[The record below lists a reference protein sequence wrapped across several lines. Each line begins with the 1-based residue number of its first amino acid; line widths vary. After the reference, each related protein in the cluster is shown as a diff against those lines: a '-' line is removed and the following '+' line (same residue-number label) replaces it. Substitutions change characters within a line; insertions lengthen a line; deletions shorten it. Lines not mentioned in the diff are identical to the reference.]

1 MKQRRGLIMYASVT
15 GNTEKVAK
23 AFAKAMEKNGW
34 EAVLY
39 KIDSKTNFHTNPVY
53 FNEFDVVALGSPNMA
68 GLPSPQV
75 QRCFGMVEPFLA
87 PMFSDEPKPGPN
99 GMEFPEGVDPEEFLK
114 NKKDRNTIKA
124 VVFETYAGSVREA
137 TSVLAVEQQY
147 LECKGLVVCG
157 QFACPGHE
165 IRHMAVDACSQVLG
179 ISVQNAADA
188 LQEYIKDPK
197 APRFAKLTE
206 EQHEKM
212 RAAVA
217 DERDDPSYDGD
228 DFFAAMGKYDLKN
241 RPHERDLLKAE
252 IFMEE
257 IIQDFFTGK
266 EVPEATH
273 RGQYICIS

>member
-1 MKQRRGLIMYASVT
+1 
-15 GNTEKVAK
+15 
-23 AFAKAMEKNGW
+23 
-34 EAVLY
+34 
-39 KIDSKTNFHTNPVY
+39 
-53 FNEFDVVALGSPNMA
+53 
-68 GLPSPQV
+68 
-75 QRCFGMVEPFLA
+75 
-87 PMFSDEPKPGPN
+87 
-99 GMEFPEGVDPEEFLK
+99 
-114 NKKDRNTIKA
+114 
-124 VVFETYAGSVREA
+124 
-137 TSVLAVEQQY
+137 
-147 LECKGLVVCG
+147 
-157 QFACPGHE
+157 
-165 IRHMAVDACSQVLG
+165 MAVDACSQVLG